1 MKSTEGRMVRFGAM
15 ELRFLVDET
24 DGKGEMVVFEMAV
37 QPDAR
42 VPAAHHHEAV
52 DECVYGLAG
61 TMTTTLDGVAHE
73 IRPGDSLFIPR
84 GRVHH
89 HANRHGEPAKALIVL
104 TPGSIG
110 RRYFED
116 MLAVVKA
123 PGKPDMA
130 RVAEVMR
137 RHGLVPA

>member
-1 MKSTEGRMVRFGAM
+1 MKSTEERMVRFGAM
-15 ELRFLVDET
+15 DLRFLVDET
-24 DGKGEMVVFEMAV
+24 DGTGEMVVFEMAV
-37 QPDAR
+37 QPAAR
-42 VPAAHHHEAV
+42 VPAAHSHTAV

-61 TMTTTLDGVAHE
+61 TMTTMLDGVAHE

-84 GRVHH
+84 GHVHH
-89 HANRHGEPAKALIVL
+89 HANLHAEPAKALIVL

-110 RRYFED
+110 RRYFEE
-116 MLAVVKA
+116 MLDVVKA

-130 RVAEVMR
+130 RVADVMR

>member
-1 MKSTEGRMVRFGAM
+1 MKSTDGRIVRLGAM
-15 ELRFLVDET
+15 DLRFVVDET
-24 DGKGEMVVFEMAV
+24 DGQGDMVVFEMAV
-37 QPDAR
+37 APDAR
-42 VPAAHHHEAV
+42 VPAAHYHEAV

-61 TMTTTLDGVAHE
+61 TLTTTLDGVAHE

-84 GRVHH
+84 GSVHH
-89 HANRHGEPAKALIVL
+89 HANRHAETAKTLIVL

-116 MLAVVKA
+116 MLEVVKG

-130 RVAEVMR
+130 RVAQVMR

>member
-1 MKSTEGRMVRFGAM
+1 MESTEGRMVRFGSM

-42 VPAAHHHEAV
+42 VPAAHYHEAV
-52 DECVYGLAG
+52 DEAVYGLEG
-61 TMTTTLDGVAHE
+61 TLTTMLDGVAHE
-73 IRPGDSLFIPR
+73 IRPGQSLFISR
-84 GRVHH
+84 GHVHH
-89 HANRHGEPAKALIVL
+89 HANRHAEPAKVLIVL

-116 MLAVVKA
+116 MREVASGPGTPDLARI
-123 PGKPDMA
+123 G
-130 RVAEVMR
+130 EIMR